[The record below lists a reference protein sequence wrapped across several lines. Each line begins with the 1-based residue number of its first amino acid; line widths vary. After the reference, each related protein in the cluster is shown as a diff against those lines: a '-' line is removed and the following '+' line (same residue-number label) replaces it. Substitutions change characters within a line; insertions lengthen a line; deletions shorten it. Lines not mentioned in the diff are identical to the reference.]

1 MKSRFLMLLTAIT
14 LFAAL
19 AMPFRLAAQDSQE
32 SSCVDPARKHDQHHH
47 YKLIDLGTLGG
58 PQSFGGG
65 LNNQGTVA
73 GEAETATPDP
83 FYPNANPLINTW
95 GPDPFVYHAFET
107 KNGALVDLGAL
118 PGTNSSFG
126 GAPVNG
132 STVGASINSTI
143 DPLTGWPEETAVL
156 WKAGQVINLGTLGGY
171 ESAAFSVNSRG
182 QVAGFSGNSTPDPY
196 SFLGLGTET
205 RAFRWQSGQM
215 QDLGTLGGPDAFG
228 GIVNE
233 RGQITGL
240 SYTNSVP
247 NPVTGLPTTHPFLWN
262 PTTMEMEDLGT
273 LGGTYAEPWAI
284 NDAGQVVGYSTLAGD
299 LIFHP
304 FLWDP
309 ETRKMQDLGTF
320 GGAQGIA
327 QGINEAGEPV
337 GWATYPGD
345 QVYRAFLWR
354 HGRLVDLGVV
364 GGAGNSFTG
373 SINSSNQVVGQMF
386 PSGDIGDRAFL
397 WENGQIID
405 LNVFVPPDSDLILG
419 DAQVINDRG
428 EISGNAT
435 LPNGDVHAF
444 LLIPCDENLGDDYD
458 CRDASTT
465 RANQSVR
472 GPVTQNTIPLTQG
485 SLSRSKRMSAIR
497 VRSAHRYP
505 YRGFGTYQPK

>member
-1 MKSRFLMLLTAIT
+1 MKSRILTCFTAIT

-19 AMPFRLAAQDSQE
+19 AIPLRLDAQDNQN
-32 SSCVDPARKHDQHHH
+32 DNHKHHH

-65 LNNQGTVA
+65 LNNQGTA
-73 GEAETATPDP
+73 SGSADTTTPDP
-83 FYPNANPLINTW
+83 FYPNANPLINVW

-118 PGTNSSFG
+118 PGANSSVTS
-126 GAPVNG
+126 APTANG
-132 STVGASINSTI
+132 LSAGASIVGTI
-143 DPLTGWPEETAVL
+143 DPLTGWPEENAVL
-156 WKAGQVINLGTLGGY
+156 WKDGQIFNLGTLGGY

-182 QVAGFSGNSTPDPY
+182 QVAGFSGNSIPDPY

-205 RAFRWQSGQM
+205 RAFRWQNGQM

-233 RGQITGL
+233 RGQIVGL
-240 SYTNSVP
+240 SYTNSTV
-247 NPVTGLPTTHPFLWN
+247 NPVTGLPTTHPFLWD
-262 PTTMEMEDLGT
+262 PKTKKMQDLGT
-273 LGGTYAEPWAI
+273 LGGTFGETLTI
-284 NDAGQVVGYSTLAGD
+284 NNRGQVVGDSNLAGD
-299 LIFHP
+299 LTFHP

-309 ETRKMQDLGTF
+309 KTKKMQDLGTF
-320 GGAQGIA
+320 GGGKGIA

-354 HGRLVDLGVV
+354 HGRLIDLGVE

-373 SINSSNQVVGQMF
+373 SINSSSQVVGQMF
-386 PSGDIGDRAFL
+386 PAGLNGDRAFL

-405 LNVFVPPDSDLILG
+405 LNVFVPPDSDLTLR

-428 EISGNAT
+428 EISGEAT
-435 LPNGDVHAF
+435 LPNGDGRAF
-444 LLIPCDENLGDDYD
+444 LLIPCDEHHQGVEGCDYSMVDD
-458 CRDASTT
+458 STAKS
-465 RANQSVR
+465 RPSPVVR
-472 GPVTQNTIPLTQG
+472 EVFSGTQRLSPPSRTNRFRFPGHATGPTN
-485 SLSRSKRMSAIR
+485 
-497 VRSAHRYP
+497 
-505 YRGFGTYQPK
+505 